1 MWKRNL
7 CIEYS
12 RKVKKK
18 FPKMYKGIAF
28 AMVVADTEVMNNR
41 GRRGFSV
48 KEGSGCS
55 NWTVPL
61 QSRYPAIGSQNNG
74 TMYHSVLVKI

>member
-18 FPKMYKGIAF
+18 FPKIYKGAAF
-28 AMVVADTEVMNNR
+28 AMVVVDTEEMSKR
-41 GRRGFSV
+41 GRRGFST
-48 KEGSGCS
+48 KEGKGCS
-55 NWTVPL
+55 SWTVPL
-61 QSRYPAIGSQNNG
+61 QSRYPAIGNQNNG
-74 TMYHSVLVKI
+74 TMYHLVLVKT